1 MSLVAGRYELG
12 EELGRGGM
20 GAVYRARDRSLQRT
34 VAFKRL
40 EVRSEAPQRERR
52 RALFE
57 REYRTLVEL
66 AHPHIVTAYDYGTDA
81 QGPYYVMELL
91 EGADMRE
98 LSPLPYPQACR
109 YLREIAASLA
119 LLHARRLVHRDVTPR
134 NVRVV
139 GDGSC
144 KLFDFGLLAAFG
156 DKGDAVGTPPC
167 IPPEALEGAPL
178 DQRADLYALGALAY
192 FMLTGRQAY
201 PAGDPLQLPAYWA
214 QPLPPPSQRMPESDR
229 HGRALPAL
237 PRELDDLVL
246 RLLRVDS
253 LARPTSAGAVIDRL
267 DVILAGEAAGELR
280 EELALAE
287 SYLASAPLVGR
298 RRELGFAAQAVAEL
312 ARGHGGVLL
321 LEGVAGSGKTRV
333 LREIALEAR
342 LRGATVLCVDAEALD
357 RPYAGAHALGR
368 QLLEVAPLEALAS
381 ARAQA
386 PLLAHV
392 VPELA
397 DALGDVTP
405 APRPADPVSWRTQI
419 QAALRG
425 WLLDLSRRRPLLV
438 LLDNVQRCD
447 DPSAVLLAALAL
459 EARNHPLA
467 VVATARSGDD
477 AASPAALSS
486 LRQVVR
492 RSTLGGLSAKHLHAW
507 VDSVFGETPN
517 LSRLSRFLHQRT
529 AGNPSHCMELL
540 RLMVSRRDIRYR
552 DGTWVLPT
560 EPSALELPSRVEEAM
575 CDRLQHLSGE
585 ALELAQAL
593 SLYRGGLSLE
603 VCRKLW
609 GEHEHDG
616 AALCA
621 ALGEL
626 VAHEVLSAGDAG
638 YRFRHEALRD
648 ALVGQIDDARKALLH
663 LRVAEAILARGRL
676 YVSERAD
683 AALHLLQAGDE
694 RGARILGEVGISQ
707 AMGKQPVAGCTRTL
721 EAALALYR
729 EQARGPY
736 DQAALLAPL
745 GLAAYM
751 VDRRLESHTDAIVA
765 CFAQVSGLGLAARM
779 RPLLGKRLA
788 TLIGLGVGALRHA
801 CQPRQSRHC
810 SFRELMQAFV
820 GALLALCGKAAVC
833 LDGPTIDRLAAVLE
847 PLALLGKHSATK
859 FAYDY
864 CRGLSLVTRD
874 RYARTYAHFLDL
886 ERRLQAPGSM
896 SDLPQEARQLWQGG
910 VDYVLGVFESFRGD
924 SGALERAARLE
935 QTGLDVHELIA
946 AQLRL
951 QYHGFRGETEQVRA
965 AFEQV
970 EARAIQTGYAWQVE
984 TWAAIAI
991 NLFGGLWNDVILTK
1005 RSLDETE
1012 RLRHEIP
1019 TLDRYA
1025 RSSRATYL
1033 LQRGDPRECIEVYL
1047 PVLAQEAPL
1056 QRIGWSVS
1064 SGLMAEA
1071 HNQLGE
1077 HARAREI
1084 CERVLAAA
1092 DPEDGAY
1099 YAFRL
1104 PVELPLCYALAGL
1117 GEHARAKAYLA
1128 ELFGRYE
1135 ATGSPL
1141 ALGMLHEATARI
1153 AFARGDR
1160 KTFTLQLQQVERLF
1174 RPLGNPTL
1182 IARFRNLTE
1191 LGGSEGGV
1199 AVSIASM
1206 RELKAFQ
1213 AALAPI
1219 DERKRLARYILS
1231 WVMERHEGFVAYL
1244 FVVDASGP
1252 VVLAATSALD
1262 PRPDVVEMVRRSLA
1276 SLGKGDGE
1284 DTTLCGTEA
1293 ATTSDEHGSAHTYL
1307 LSYLDAGKFHGE
1319 GALVLVGRSPA
1330 PPRIRYEL
1338 LQSAAQHLRRLRPT
1352 GL

>member
-1 MSLVAGRYELG
+1 MGPRPAAMLVAGRYELG

-40 EVRSEAPQRERR
+40 EVRPEAPQRERR

-144 KLFDFGLLAAFG
+144 KLLDFGLLAAFG
-156 DKGDAVGTPPC
+156 DKGDAAGTPPC
-167 IPPEALEGAPL
+167 IPPEALEGAAL

-192 FMLTGRQAY
+192 FMLSGRQAY

-214 QPLPPPSQRMPESDR
+214 QPLEPPSRRMPESDR
-229 HGRALPAL
+229 HGGALPAL
-237 PRELDDLVL
+237 PRELDELVL

-267 DVILAGEAAGELR
+267 DVILAGEAHEPHELR

-287 SYLASAPLVGR
+287 SYLASAPMVGR
-298 RRELGFAAQAVAEL
+298 RRELAYAAHAVAEL
-312 ARGHGGVLL
+312 ARGHGGALL
-321 LEGVAGSGKTRV
+321 LEGVAGSGKSRV
-333 LREIALEAR
+333 LREIALDAR
-342 LRGATVLCVDAEALD
+342 LRGATVLSVDAEAHD

-368 QLLEVAPLEALAS
+368 QLLEVAPLEALAC
-381 ARAQA
+381 ARAYA

-397 DALGDVTP
+397 DELRDVTL

-425 WLLDLSRRRPLLV
+425 WLVDLSRRRPLLIV
-438 LLDNVQRCD
+438 LDNVQRCD

-459 EARNHPLA
+459 EARHHPLA

-492 RSTLGGLSAKHLHAW
+492 RSTLGGLSEKRLHVW
-507 VDSVFGETPN
+507 VDSVFGDTPN
-517 LSRLSRFLHQRT
+517 LSRLSRFLHART

-540 RLMVSRRDIRYR
+540 RLMMSRRDIRYR

-560 EPSALELPSRVEEAM
+560 EPSALELPSRVEEALR
-575 CDRLQHLSGE
+575 DRLQQLSAG

-593 SLYRGGLSLE
+593 SLYRGVFSVA
-603 VCRKLW
+603 VCRTLW
-609 GEHEHDG
+609 GRCEDDG
-616 AALCA
+616 SALFA

-626 VAHEVLSAGDAG
+626 VAHELLCAGEAG
-638 YRFRHEALRD
+638 YRFRHEALRET
-648 ALVGQIDDARKALLH
+648 LVGQIDPERKAVLH
-663 LRVAEAILARGRL
+663 RRVAEAILARDRL
-676 YVSERAD
+676 YVSERLD
-683 AALHLLQAGDE
+683 AAFHLLQAGDE
-694 RGARILGEVGISQ
+694 RGARIMGEVGASL
-707 AMGKQPVAGCTRTL
+707 ASNREPVAGCVRTL

-729 EQARGPY
+729 EQARSPY
-736 DQAALLAPL
+736 DLAMLLTPL
-745 GLAAYM
+745 GLAAYL
-751 VDRRLESHTDAIVA
+751 VDRRLDCHTDAIVA
-765 CFAQVSGLGLAARM
+765 AFEQLSGLGLADRM
-779 RPLLGKRLA
+779 RPFLGKRLS
-788 TLIGLGVGALRHA
+788 TLLGLGLGALRHA
-801 CQPRQSRHC
+801 LQPRRLRHC
-810 SFRELMQAFV
+810 SFPALMQLFV

-833 LDGPTIDRLAAVLE
+833 LDGPTIDRLARVIE
-847 PLALLGKHSATK
+847 PLAVLGRRSSAC
-859 FAYDY
+859 FAYEY
-864 CRGLSLVTRD
+864 ARGLSLVTQD
-874 RYARTYAHFLDL
+874 RYARTRAHFLDL
-886 ERRLQAPGSM
+886 ERRLQTPRAM
-896 SDLPQEARQLWQGG
+896 SNLPLEARQLWQGG

-924 SGALERAARLE
+924 AGVLERARRLE

-951 QYHGFRGETEQVRA
+951 QYHGFRGETEQVRE

-970 EARAIQTGYAWQVE
+970 ETRAIQTGYAWQVE
-984 TWAAIAI
+984 SWAAIAV

-1047 PVLAQEAPL
+1047 PMLAQEAPL

-1064 SGLMAEA
+1064 CGLMAEA

-1092 DPEDGAY
+1092 IRRTACTTRFASRSSCRCATRWRGSASTRAPRPAWPSCSPATSPRGA
-1099 YAFRL
+1099 RSRSGCCTK
-1104 PVELPLCYALAGL
+1104 PR
-1117 GEHARAKAYLA
+1117 RA
-1128 ELFGRYE
+1128 
-1135 ATGSPL
+1135 SPSR
-1141 ALGMLHEATARI
+1141 GATARLSRCTSSRWS
-1153 AFARGDR
+1153 ACSARW
-1160 KTFTLQLQQVERLF
+1160 
-1174 RPLGNPTL
+1174 
-1182 IARFRNLTE
+1182 A
-1191 LGGSEGGV
+1191 
-1199 AVSIASM
+1199 
-1206 RELKAFQ
+1206 
-1213 AALAPI
+1213 
-1219 DERKRLARYILS
+1219 
-1231 WVMERHEGFVAYL
+1231 
-1244 FVVDASGP
+1244 
-1252 VVLAATSALD
+1252 
-1262 PRPDVVEMVRRSLA
+1262 
-1276 SLGKGDGE
+1276 
-1284 DTTLCGTEA
+1284 
-1293 ATTSDEHGSAHTYL
+1293 
-1307 LSYLDAGKFHGE
+1307 
-1319 GALVLVGRSPA
+1319 
-1330 PPRIRYEL
+1330 IR
-1338 LQSAAQHLRRLRPT
+1338 A
-1352 GL
+1352 